1 MSRLNIGTRLTL
13 SFALFLIFIAI
24 IAGVGVWRI
33 QASTTMTEEVIDR
46 RLMVERLVTQWS
58 RESAVNAARTLA
70 AGTGMHTDGQESL
83 HAAIAATAENVE
95 RIKKDVRHRLVDSS
109 EIALYNNIEQ
119 MEAEY
124 VRKRSAA
131 LDARVRGD
139 IRAANQFFQFEMEG
153 VLAQYTQS
161 IDDLLAHTREAI
173 DMLALELYE
182 NNDMGLKLL
191 SAISLAALISG
202 ILLAFAITRS
212 ITRPLRRAVA
222 VAQTVSSRDLT
233 THIEVKGN
241 DETSQLL
248 KALKVM
254 NDNLTG
260 VVGDVRNSAVSI
272 ASASQQIAAG
282 NVDLSSR
289 TEEQASSLA
298 ETAATMEQL
307 TSTVRQNAD
316 HAVQAR
322 ELANSAAQVA
332 EDSSEVVSKVVDTMG
347 AIDESSK
354 RIEDIISVIDTIAF
368 QTNIL
373 ALNAAVEAAR
383 AGEQGRGF
391 AVVAS
396 EVRALAQRSAG
407 AAREIK
413 ELIQESVS
421 TTAEGNKLVAEAGER
436 MNDTVASIQRLT
448 SIMSEIAAASQE
460 QSVGIEQVSQ
470 AMSQMDQVTQQ
481 NAALVE
487 EAAAAAGSLE
497 DQSSGLAEL
506 VATFRIR
513 AEKGAVEEATSGL
526 ESAKHAPRLAAA

>member
-1 MSRLNIGTRLTL
+1 MSRLNIGTRLAL
-13 SFALFLIFIAI
+13 SFALFLLFVAVIA
-24 IAGVGVWRI
+24 AVGVWRI
-33 QASTTMTEEVIDR
+33 QASTAMAEEVIDR
-46 RLMVERLVTQWS
+46 RLMVERLLTQWG
-58 RESAVNAARTLA
+58 RETAVNAARTLA
-70 AGTGMHTDGQESL
+70 AGTGMHTDGQENL
-83 HAAIAATAENVE
+83 HAAIAATAENIE
-95 RIKKDVRHRLVDSS
+95 RIKKDVRLRLVDRS
-109 EIALYNNIEQ
+109 EIALFEAAEA

-124 VRKRSAA
+124 LRRRNEAM
-131 LDARVRGD
+131 DARVQGD

-161 IDDLLAHTREAI
+161 VDDLLAHTRERI

-182 NNDMGLKLL
+182 NNDMGFKALV
-191 SAISLAALISG
+191 AISLVAFLSG
-202 ILLAFAITRS
+202 ILLAFGITRS

-233 THIEVKGN
+233 TTIEVKGR

-248 KALKVM
+248 QALKIM
-254 NDNLTG
+254 NDNLTS
-260 VVGDVRNSAVSI
+260 VVGDVRSSAVSI

-282 NVDLSSR
+282 NIDLSSR

-307 TSTVRQNAD
+307 TSTVKQNAD
-316 HAVQAR
+316 HAGQAR
-322 ELANSAAQVA
+322 ELANSAAKVA
-332 EDSSEVVSKVVDTMG
+332 EESSEVVARVVDTMG
-347 AIDESSK
+347 AINESSK
-354 RIEDIISVIDTIAF
+354 RIEDIIGVIDTIAF

-396 EVRALAQRSAG
+396 EVRALAQRSAS
-407 AAREIK
+407 AAHEIK
-413 ELIQESVS
+413 ALITDSVS
-421 TTAEGNKLVAEAGER
+421 TTEEGNALVAEAGAR

-448 SIMSEIAAASQE
+448 SIMGEIAAASQE
-460 QSVGIEQVSQ
+460 QSVGIEQVNQ

-487 EAAAAAGSLE
+487 EATAAAGSLE
-497 DQSSGLAEL
+497 DQSSGLAQL
-506 VATFRIR
+506 VATFRI
-513 AEKGAVEEATSGL
+513 ETSAQD
-526 ESAKHAPRLAAA
+526 AKERLARA